1 MEQIRSIKIVVE
13 IDTNKQ
19 THKEEF
25 NGLDPGSIEKA
36 KSFIDTVVDA
46 LNPFDNEEED
56 IEDDR
61 CGVCGQ
67 DKDEC
72 NWRTCR

>member
-25 NGLDPGSIEKA
+25 NGLDRDSIEKA

-46 LNPFDNEEED
+46 LE
-56 IEDDR
+56 
-61 CGVCGQ
+61 G
-67 DKDEC
+67 K
-72 NWRTCR
+72 